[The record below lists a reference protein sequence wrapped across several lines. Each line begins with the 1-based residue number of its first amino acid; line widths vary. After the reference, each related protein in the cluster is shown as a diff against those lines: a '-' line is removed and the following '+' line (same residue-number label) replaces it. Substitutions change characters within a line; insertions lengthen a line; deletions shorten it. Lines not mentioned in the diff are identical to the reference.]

1 MKGSEA
7 REVAFFGRITASF
20 THEVK
25 NILAII
31 KESSGLMEDLLSLTK
46 DQPFPHWERFSHRV
60 SVIQQQVQRGVGLAT
75 RLNRFAHSTD
85 EPIARVDLNELAD
98 QLIWLSERFARLKEV
113 TLKWSPA
120 ESAVPLDTSPID
132 LQMAVFTLME
142 GCWNQLPAQSQVEL
156 RVARCE
162 GLPCL
167 IIACNADGVA
177 FADLKRGVETSGALQ
192 TTADVAAGLHGKIV
206 DRPDECGFSLVFSG
220 TLQ

>member
-31 KESSGLMEDLLSLTK
+31 KESSGLMEDLLSLTRE
-46 DQPFPHWERFSHRV
+46 QPFPHWERFSHRV
-60 SVIQQQVQRGVGLAT
+60 TVIQQQVQRGVGLAT

-85 EPIARVDLNELAD
+85 EAIARIDLNELAD

-113 TLKWSPA
+113 TLKVRPA
-120 ESAVPLDTSPID
+120 EYAVPLDTSPID

-142 GCWNQLPAQSQVEL
+142 GCWNQLPAQSEVEL
-156 RVARCE
+156 RVAKSD

-167 IIACNADGVA
+167 IIACSGEGVA
-177 FADLKRGVETSGALQ
+177 FVDLKRGLEASGMLQ
-192 TTADVAAGLHGKIV
+192 LTLDIAAGLYGKIV
-206 DRPDECGFSLVFSG
+206 DQPDACGFALVFAG
-220 TLQ
+220 PRQ

>member
-31 KESSGLMEDLLSLTK
+31 KESSGLMEDLLALTRE
-46 DQPFPHWERFSHRV
+46 QPFPYWERFAHRV

-85 EPIARVDLNELAD
+85 EPITRIDLNEIAD
-98 QLIWLSERFARLKEV
+98 QLIWLAERLARLKEV
-113 TLKWSPA
+113 TLKVSLA
-120 ESAVPLDTSPID
+120 EHAVPLDTSPIN

-142 GCWNQLPAQSQVEL
+142 GCWNQLPAQSAVEL
-156 RVARCE
+156 RVAKSD
-162 GLPCL
+162 GFPCL
-167 IIACNADGVA
+167 IIACSGEGVA
-177 FADLKRGVETSGALQ
+177 FVDLKRGAEASGALQ
-192 TTADVAAGLHGKIV
+192 LTSDGVAGLHGKIV
-206 DRPDECGFSLVFSG
+206 DQPDACGFALVFVG
-220 TLQ
+220 P